1 MKTGMIDD
9 DEEENV
15 FLYVF
20 SSSYL
25 QIHASFLFCWKDF
38 NISVRFYIKLS

>member
-1 MKTGMIDD
+1 MMMMKKIYF
-9 DEEENV
+9 